1 VFFIKNRTRGMV
13 GKETKRGVERRKK
26 CVKVRE
32 RRVDV
37 EERVEPPLLRLIA
50 VSKEQTSQRGAR
62 MNSVQF
68 GRCPGGTSDVTV

>member
-1 VFFIKNRTRGMV
+1 VFFIKNRRRGMA
-13 GKETKRGVERRKK
+13 GKQTKKRGVERREK

-50 VSKEQTSQRGAR
+50 VPKERTSKIGAR
-62 MNSVQF
+62 MN
-68 GRCPGGTSDVTV
+68 